1 MKRMRKI
8 LLFLTVLSLVFMT
21 LVTSQYQVSAA
32 KKFKIVLVAKQEG
45 IPWFDDMRKG
55 VTEFNSK
62 YSDVVEAKQ
71 IAPEAGDS
79 AKQNQMVED
88 LIAQGVDAICV
99 VPNDPNAMKPVL
111 TKAKQKGIVIISHEA
126 SGLAGTNVVD
136 FDLEAF
142 NNKDFGI
149 LMFDTLAKAMGGQGK
164 FAAEVGGLTMQTHME
179 WYNAGLK
186 YVKAKYPK
194 MKIVTSQPF
203 EDKNDDALARDN
215 AMQILKAYPDLK
227 GFIGTS
233 VSAGSNF
240 AAVLKEKQK
249 KNISVVSL
257 GIPSVDDPYLKD
269 GYMVQAQ
276 LWRPA
281 DAGYAA
287 CLAAL
292 RLLKGEKI
300 KSGVNLDRTGY
311 SSVKVQGKV
320 IYGNA
325 PLVLTKET
333 VGKYNF

>member
-1 MKRMRKI
+1 LI
-8 LLFLTVLSLVFMT
+8 AISLVFLT
-21 LVTSQYQVSAA
+21 LVTSGYQVDAA
-32 KKFKIVLVAKQEG
+32 KKYRIVLVAKQEG

-55 VTEFNSK
+55 VNEFNTK
-62 YSDVVEAKQ
+62 YSDSVEAKQ

-79 AKQNQMVED
+79 AKQNQMIED

-126 SGLAGTNVVD
+126 SALASTNVVD

-142 NNKDFGI
+142 NNKDFGV
-149 LMFDTLAKAMGGQGK
+149 LMFDTLAKAMGGKGK
-164 FAAEVGGLTMQTHME
+164 YAAMVGGLTMQTHME

-186 YVKAKYPK
+186 YVKTKYPN
-194 MKIVTSQPF
+194 MKIVTAQPF

-227 GFIGTS
+227 GFVGTS

-240 AAVLKEKQK
+240 AAVLKEKNK

-257 GIPSVDDPYLKD
+257 GIPSVDGPYLKD
-269 GYMVQAQ
+269 GFMVQAQ
-276 LWRPA
+276 CWRPA
-281 DAGYAA
+281 DAGFAA

-292 RLLKGEKI
+292 KILKSEKI
-300 KSGVNLDRTGY
+300 QNGSNLDRTGY
-311 SSVKVQGKV
+311 NKVKVQGKI

-325 PLVLTKET
+325 PLVLTKDT
-333 VGKYNF
+333 VDKYSF